1 MSNTSSDNQPN
12 GNGNGLARHLNWSTI
27 PVEQMAEGI
36 QRQMFVGNRLMI
48 CRFSFPAVSRDSRA
62 RPPARADDDRRAW
75 SCTLFYRR
83 QGTDR
88 FSRRRAALSVQLLAR
103 RDNDGRGSG
112 ADRHLLSAPR
122 GLSQAS
128 HGLHGL
134 ITDQFKLDERVA
146 LVTGASTGLGAAI
159 AIALAEAGAQVACHG
174 NTRSPESTCD
184 QINSSGG
191 VAHAISGD
199 LSQAETAE
207 RLIEQTLEALGGID
221 ILINNAGTIR
231 RAPAVDY
238 SDDDWAAVIEVNLSS
253 VFRLCKLAGRQM
265 IERGRGGKIVN
276 IASLLSFQGGI
287 TVPAYAASKGGV
299 AQLTKA
305 LANEWA
311 KHGVNVNAI
320 APGYMRTANTAAL
333 QADET
338 RNRQIL
344 ERIPAG
350 RWGEPEDIA
359 GAAVFLSSSASDY
372 VNGHI
377 LVVDGGWMGR

>member
-1 MSNTSSDNQPN
+1 
-12 GNGNGLARHLNWSTI
+12 
-27 PVEQMAEGI
+27 
-36 QRQMFVGNRLMI
+36 
-48 CRFSFPAVSRDSRA
+48 
-62 RPPARADDDRRAW
+62 
-75 SCTLFYRR
+75 
-83 QGTDR
+83 
-88 FSRRRAALSVQLLAR
+88 
-103 RDNDGRGSG
+103 
-112 ADRHLLSAPR
+112 
-122 GLSQAS
+122 
-128 HGLHGL
+128 L
-134 ITDQFKLDERVA
+134 ILDQFKLHDRIA

-159 AIALAEAGAQVACHG
+159 AIALAEAGAQVCCHG

-184 QINSSGG
+184 RIKSAGG
-191 VAHAISGD
+191 VAHAITGD
-199 LSQAETAE
+199 LSKPETPKDLVA
-207 RLIEQTLEALGGID
+207 QTLERFGRID

-238 SDDDWAAVIEVNLSS
+238 SEEDWAAVIEVNLSS
-253 VFRLCKLAGRQM
+253 VFRLSQLAGRQM
-265 IERGRGGKIVN
+265 IENKRGKIVN

-311 KHGVNVNAI
+311 KYGINVNAI
-320 APGYMRTANTAAL
+320 APGYMRTNNTAAL

-344 ERIPAG
+344 ERIPAA
-350 RWGEPEDIA
+350 RWGEPEDLA

-372 VNGHI
+372 VNGHV